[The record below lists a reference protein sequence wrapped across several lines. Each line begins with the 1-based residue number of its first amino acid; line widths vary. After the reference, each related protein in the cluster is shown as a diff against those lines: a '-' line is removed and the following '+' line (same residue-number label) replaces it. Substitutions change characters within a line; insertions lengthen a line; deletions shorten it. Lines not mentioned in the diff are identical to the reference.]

1 MADRP
6 YTLLSC
12 GMSIDGYLDSA
23 GDERLILSNDAD
35 LDRVDEVRAGCDAIL
50 VGATT
55 VRNDNP
61 RLLVRCPER
70 RLDRIARGLKP
81 SPVKV
86 TVTCGARLDPASR
99 FFTTGESEKLVYCP
113 TSSFATARSRL
124 GANATVVD
132 GGPRVSMRAIATDLA
147 ARGIERLMVEGGGS
161 VHTQFLAEDVADELQ
176 LVVAPFFVGDS
187 RARRFVDD
195 GPFPF
200 RPGRPA
206 RLADVQRIGEVVLLR
221 YALSERFEESA

>member
-61 RLLVRCPER
+61 RLLVRCPDR

-86 TVTCGARLDPASR
+86 TVTCGADLDPTSR

-113 TSSFATARSRL
+113 TSSVATARSRL
-124 GANATVVD
+124 GAIATVVD
-132 GGPRVSMRAIATDLA
+132 GGPRVSMRSLAGDLA
-147 ARGIERLMVEGGGS
+147 DRGVERLMVEGGGS
-161 VHTQFLAEDVADELQ
+161 VHTQFLAEDAADELQ

-200 RPGRPA
+200 RPGHPA

-221 YALSERFEESA
+221 YALSERFEEIA